1 MKFADLRD
9 LLINQTKQL
18 TCFNSQDPDSNI
30 DLNIISYVINEAVIS
45 ITNKIK
51 SNPFSKYS
59 EFYLIGN
66 NDLSEVK
73 KQSTVIA
80 AQTVIAQKGLSNEL
94 MAEVMSFN
102 RIDSDT
108 TQLGSEAIS
117 EKNWYLVIREI

>member
-9 LLINQTKQL
+9 LLINKTKHMA
-18 TCFNSQDPDSNI
+18 CFNSQDPDSNI
-30 DLNIISYVINEAVIS
+30 DLNIISYFINEAVIS

-51 SNPFSKYS
+51 LNPFSKYS

-108 TQLGSEAIS
+108 TQLGSEAIF